1 MKAIFFTSVFAL
13 AAIAHA
19 ADATRAIPLGDAAN
33 IALMDEVAGDGAGGW
48 TDQGAEN
55 SLSGFP
61 CGTVDFGGV
70 SFDLPDGKGP
80 AAIAFRNSHREGMP
94 TEVTIPLQ
102 GLTGGM
108 LYLLSACAW
117 EFSGG
122 QEVAQVT
129 IRHTDGST
137 QSEPLVYE
145 RNTGAWWTPNAF
157 TQAVVPWRGRNGLG
171 LPIGVYLTWL
181 PIADPAKQIEAISIR
196 AANNRGMFILLG
208 MTISDDMS
216 SRVPLSPLWRPEPV
230 STESWHPLPPLA
242 DAGTE
247 PAWAGVDPGFRR
259 ECWLAAELS
268 STVRALAPDAAT
280 NLARTLRLLGYT
292 GVRLP
297 SLETLLP
304 PAGGPTTSGIDAGA
318 RESLGR
324 LLAALR
330 AEGLGVMLTLGG
342 GRAYGIDDGVAGYRQ
357 IKPLLANQ
365 ILVDA
370 RARELML
377 DTAGASRDLAPFA
390 VSLLST
396 TMLLGDY
403 DGLFTAPHHNRLLN
417 AWNAWLTKRHTSDSS
432 LLSAWQVPGQQSPLL
447 PAESLARSKVELLNI
462 HDFTPYQE
470 RFRRRFAEQLEFLDE
485 FQAAWIAGVLPEI
498 HSLFPGAGIFYPGW
512 MLADRVADFQTRPS
526 SQLDGVE
533 ERFPDS
539 RLATG
544 NDGSIFFWNE
554 SPFRFA
560 SRWYYRPAFNR
571 LAGKPF
577 VAVDRAASWPGDYE
591 FARLLLTMV
600 VAGVQGWE
608 GIIHRDFSLT
618 SPDCLEPGVQGS
630 SFLGNPAFLAVLPLG
645 RSLFLRGDLA
655 RAPVVWSRVLDSPAS
670 QRDSGFCALP
680 ATLQPLLLAGSVEAT
695 LDGPP
700 SKDEKLASAIETG
713 SISRVDSP
721 SGQVRCD
728 FGADRLAVATPPT
741 LALAGTG
748 PDTVSAEKASLETR
762 AGYGVCYATAL
773 DGQALASSKAILLGA
788 VGRTRNTGQQVDAS
802 TDMVG
807 LHERAWRLDKPG
819 QAPVLME
826 PCGAILTLKGAA
838 EGSWTFQPLNLFGQP
853 VGEPL
858 APVKAKDGS
867 LRVDFDNARS
877 PLYLLRHEEAR

>member
-1 MKAIFFTSVFAL
+1 MKALFVIPLCAL
-13 AAIAHA
+13 AAIGPA
-19 ADATRAIPLGDAAN
+19 AAATQAIPLGNAAN
-33 IALMDEVAGDGAGGW
+33 TGLVDDIAGDGTGGW

-55 SLSGFP
+55 SLTGFP
-61 CGTVDFGGV
+61 SGVVEFGGV

-80 AAIAFRNSHREGMP
+80 AAIAFRNAHREGMP
-94 TEVTIPLQ
+94 PEVTLPAQ

-129 IRHTDGST
+129 IRHTDGTT
-137 QSEPLVYE
+137 QTEPLVFE
-145 RNTGAWWTPNAF
+145 RHTGRWWTPSMF
-157 TQAVVPWRGRNGLG
+157 GQAAVAWRGRSGLG
-171 LPIGVYLTWL
+171 LPIGVYLTWI
-181 PIADPAKQIEAISIR
+181 PIADPSRPIEAISIR

-208 MTISDDMS
+208 MTISDDTS
-216 SRVPLSPLWRPEPV
+216 PRVPLAPLWRPEPV
-230 STESWHPLPPLA
+230 STASWHPLPPLA
-242 DAGTE
+242 DAGAD
-247 PAWAGVDPGFRR
+247 PVWAGGAPGFRR
-259 ECWLAAELS
+259 ERWLAAELS
-268 STVRALAPDAAT
+268 APVRGLAPDDAAKI
-280 NLARTLRLLGYT
+280 ARTLRLLGYT
-292 GVRLP
+292 GARLP
-297 SLETLLP
+297 SLETMLP
-304 PAGGPTTSGIDAGA
+304 PAGAPTTGGIDAGT
-318 RESLGR
+318 RESLAH
-324 LLAALR
+324 LLSALR

-342 GRAYGIDDGVAGYRQ
+342 GRAYGIDDGVAAYRQ

-370 RARELML
+370 RARELMM
-377 DTAGASRDLAPFA
+377 DTAGASGDLEPFA

-403 DGLFTAPHHNRLLN
+403 EALFTAPHRNRLLN
-417 AWNAWLTKRHTSDSS
+417 AWSAWLAKRHATDAD
-432 LLSAWQVPGQQSPLL
+432 LLSAWQVPGQQPPLL
-447 PAESLARSKVELLNI
+447 PAESLARSKIELLNI

-470 RFRRRFAEQLEFLDE
+470 RFRLRFAEQLEFLDE
-485 FQAAWIAGVLPEI
+485 FQASWIAGVLPAI
-498 HSLFPGAGIFYPGW
+498 RGIFPGAGVFYPGW
-512 MLADRVADFQTRPS
+512 MLAERVADFQTRPS
-526 SQLDGVE
+526 SRLDGVE

-539 RLATG
+539 HLATG
-544 NDGSIFFWNE
+544 ADGSIFFWNE
-554 SPFRFA
+554 SPFRLA

-577 VAVDRAASWPGDYE
+577 VAVDRAVSWPGDYE
-591 FARLLLTMV
+591 FARLLLTMAV
-600 VAGVQGWE
+600 GGVQGWD
-608 GIIHRDFSLT
+608 GIVHRDFSLA
-618 SPDCLEPGVQGS
+618 SPDHLEQGVPGS

-655 RAPVVWSRVLDSPAS
+655 RPPLVWSRVLDSPAT
-670 QRDSGFCALP
+670 QRESGFRALP

-695 LDGPP
+695 IGGLP
-700 SKDEKLASAIETG
+700 SKDEKIASALETG
-713 SISRVDSP
+713 STSRVESLT
-721 SGQVRCD
+721 GQVRCD
-728 FGADRLAVATPPT
+728 FGADRFAVATPPT

-748 PDTVSAEKASLETR
+748 PDTVSAENASLETR

-826 PCGAILTLKGAA
+826 PCGATLTLPAPDG
-838 EGSWTFQPLNLFGQP
+838 GSWTLQPLNLFGQP

-867 LRVDFDNARS
+867 LRVDFNNARS